1 MGRGVDLMTISAR
14 EQLELLEDAAA
25 HDRINDALYA
35 AYEALLHVA
44 HCDEADASHSVSI
57 EHAFTI
63 RKLLEQRDY
72 QSELDQAYEADV
84 PEDLIQ
90 RYAAEMIADASE

>member
-1 MGRGVDLMTISAR
+1 MAISAR

-90 RYAAEMIADASE
+90 RYAAEMTADACE